1 MSLREAL
8 MTFFGHRTD
17 TSDPVKAE
25 VEERE
30 QRIVR
35 RVAALSGKNPDEIRA
50 ELRRRMMSIESQSM
64 RRPR

>member
-1 MSLREAL
+1 MSLKERL
-8 MTFFGHRTD
+8 MAFFGRTD

-35 RVAALSGKNPDEIRA
+35 RVAKLADKDPDEIRA
-50 ELRRRMMSIESQSM
+50 ELRRRMLSIENQSM